1 MKKNMAMCHRTAAT
15 MPVIVILALAGCAP
29 VITAP
34 TSYDAVQPAS
44 MTLASAAMAPPI
56 SNGSSQVIDGSIIDT
71 GPPQP
76 VDPQGRYYVEFRA
89 RWINHTYIVY
99 GRLDA
104 TGNPLDQHFIALYPN
119 SGVLGLAAGSLPLI
133 VPATTLPVA
142 GDKDADMLAVY
153 RRTIDAAQ
161 YEKIQN
167 FVYQTRSNPHHYWN
181 LYTIN
186 CNYFAAQIATA
197 VGLKVPVLYA
207 QVTPLYI
214 KQLESLN
221 EEGSAHLS
229 P

>member
-1 MKKNMAMCHRTAAT
+1 MCHLTTAAI
-15 MPVIVILALAGCAP
+15 PGIVVLALAGCAP
-29 VITAP
+29 VTTA
-34 TSYDAVQPAS
+34 SVQPAS
-44 MTLASAAMAPPI
+44 SMALASVGAPPN
-56 SNGSSQVIDGSIIDT
+56 SNGSSQVIDGFIIDT

-104 TGNPLDQHFIALYPN
+104 TGNPLDQHFIALYPR
-119 SGVLGLAAGSLPLI
+119 SRVLGLAAGSLPLI
-133 VPATTLPVA
+133 VPATTLPVP
-142 GDKDADMLAVY
+142 GDKDAATLAVY

-221 EEGSAHLS
+221 EEGSARLS

>member
-1 MKKNMAMCHRTAAT
+1 MCHLPTASIRG
-15 MPVIVILALAGCAP
+15 IVVLALAGCAP
-29 VITAP
+29 VTTA
-34 TSYDAVQPAS
+34 SVQPAS
-44 MTLASAAMAPPI
+44 SMALASVGAPPN
-56 SNGSSQVIDGSIIDT
+56 SNGSSQVIDGFIIDT

-104 TGNPLDQHFIALYPN
+104 TGNPLDQHFLALYPN
-119 SGVLGLAAGSLPLI
+119 RRVLGLAAGSLPLI

-161 YEKIQN
+161 YENIQN
-167 FVYQTRSNPHHYWN
+167 FVLQTRSNPHHYWN

-214 KQLESLN
+214 KQHESLN
-221 EEGSAHLS
+221 EEGSARLS

>member
-1 MKKNMAMCHRTAAT
+1 MKKRLAMRDLAAAA
-15 MPVIVILALAGCAP
+15 MSVIVILALAGCTP
-29 VITAP
+29 VTTAS

-44 MTLASAAMAPPI
+44 MTLASAMAPPN
-56 SNGSSQVIDGSIIDT
+56 SAGGSQIIDGFIIDT

-104 TGNPLDQHFIALYPN
+104 TGNPLDQHFIALYPR

-133 VPATTLPVA
+133 VPATTLPVP
-142 GDKDADMLAVY
+142 GDRDADMLAVY

-161 YEKIQN
+161 YQKIQN
-167 FVYQTRSNPHHYWN
+167 FVYQTRSNPNHYWN
-181 LYTIN
+181 LYTVN

-197 VGLKVPVLYA
+197 VGLKVPVVYA

>member
-1 MKKNMAMCHRTAAT
+1 
-15 MPVIVILALAGCAP
+15 
-29 VITAP
+29 
-34 TSYDAVQPAS
+34 
-44 MTLASAAMAPPI
+44 MTLASAIAPPNP
-56 SNGSSQVIDGSIIDT
+56 NGRSQVIDGFLIDT

-89 RWINHTYIVY
+89 RWINHTYVVY

-104 TGNPLDQHFIALYPN
+104 TGNPLDRHFIALYPH

-133 VPATTLPVA
+133 VPATTLPVP
-142 GDKDADMLAVY
+142 GDKDADTLAVY

-186 CNYFAAQIATA
+186 CNYFAAQIATV

-214 KQLESLN
+214 KQLELLN
-221 EEGSAHLS
+221 EEGSDHLS

>member
-1 MKKNMAMCHRTAAT
+1 MKKSTAICHLTAAA

-44 MTLASAAMAPPI
+44 MTLASAAMAPSN
-56 SNGSSQVIDGSIIDT
+56 SNGRSQVID
-71 GPPQP
+71 
-76 VDPQGRYYVEFRA
+76 GRYYVEFRA
-89 RWINHTYIVY
+89 RWINHTYVVY

-104 TGNPLDQHFIALYPN
+104 AGNPLDQHFIALYPR

-133 VPATTLPVA
+133 VPATTLPVP
-142 GDKDADMLAVY
+142 GDKEADMLAVY
-153 RRTIDAAQ
+153 RRAIDAAQ

-167 FVYQTRSNPHHYWN
+167 FVYQTRSKPDHYWN
-181 LYTIN
+181 LYTVN

-207 QVTPLYI
+207 QVAPFYI